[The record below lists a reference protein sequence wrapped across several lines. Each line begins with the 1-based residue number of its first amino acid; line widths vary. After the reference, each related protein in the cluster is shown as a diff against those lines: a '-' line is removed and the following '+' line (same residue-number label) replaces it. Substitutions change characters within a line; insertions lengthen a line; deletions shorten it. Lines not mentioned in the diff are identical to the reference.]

1 MTDSPLWQ
9 QTRWQRALQK
19 NLVAWFQR
27 HARDLPW
34 RREPT
39 AYRIW
44 VSEIMLQQTQVV
56 KVHDYYLRFMERFP
70 TVAALAAAEEQELM
84 RLWEGLG
91 YYRRA
96 RLMHQAAKQVVELH
110 GGEFPCTPDEVF
122 ALPGVG
128 RYTGGAILSIACQQP
143 LPILEGNTVRVFS
156 RLAALQEDVK
166 SKAGVETL
174 WSIAAAV
181 VPAEQPGVFNQAAME
196 LGALICKPTNPAC
209 EVCPVSSQCQAYK
222 LGLQGEI
229 PGRVTRIQYES
240 RREYALLIPDRRKR
254 WLVYQVPAGQRWAG
268 LWDFPRITAV
278 ATNSAQDSADQI
290 GRETGLQL
298 TGLCQVATFKHA
310 VTKYRIT
317 LEVYRTQPAA
327 AKDLL
332 PTQTHY
338 RFATSAEIGA
348 LPLSVTG
355 RRIAELLPE

>member
-1 MTDSPLWQ
+1 M
-9 QTRWQRALQK
+9 
-19 NLVAWFQR
+19 
-27 HARDLPW
+27 
-34 RREPT
+34 
-39 AYRIW
+39 
-44 VSEIMLQQTQVV
+44 
-56 KVHDYYLRFMERFP
+56 
-70 TVAALAAAEEQELM
+70 
-84 RLWEGLG
+84 
-91 YYRRA
+91 
-96 RLMHQAAKQVVELH
+96 ELH

-240 RREYALLIPDRRKR
+240 RARVRAADPR
-254 WLVYQVPAGQRWAG
+254 PAQTLAG
-268 LWDFPRITAV
+268 LPGAGRPAV
-278 ATNSAQDSADQI
+278 GGLVGFSSDHCRGDQL
-290 GRETGLQL
+290 GTG
-298 TGLCQVATFKHA
+298 
-310 VTKYRIT
+310 
-317 LEVYRTQPAA
+317 
-327 AKDLL
+327 
-332 PTQTHY
+332 
-338 RFATSAEIGA
+338 
-348 LPLSVTG
+348 
-355 RRIAELLPE
+355 